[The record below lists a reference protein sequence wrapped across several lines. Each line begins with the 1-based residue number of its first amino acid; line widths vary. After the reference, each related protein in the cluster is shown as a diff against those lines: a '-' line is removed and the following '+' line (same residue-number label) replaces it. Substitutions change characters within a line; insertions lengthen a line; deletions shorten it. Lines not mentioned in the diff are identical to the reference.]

1 MKKFYERYAG
11 HNEKV
16 QRSVAL
22 LPWSHNMLL
31 LSKGLDD
38 DATLYYATKTVEK
51 GWNRDLLLN
60 AIKLKMYETQALA
73 RVDNNFGRTLPA
85 EQAQY
90 ANEVFNSSY
99 NLGFLGVTS
108 PILELELED
117 RLVKA
122 ITRFLMELGNGFTF
136 IGNQHVLEYNG
147 KESKVDMLFFHR
159 GLRCLV
165 AVDLKIG
172 AFKPEYAGKMNY
184 YLSLLD
190 RLERGADENRSIGI
204 ILCAEKDRVEVE
216 LALEDMG
223 KPIGVADYQ
232 LIVPKEK
239 LQEVLADE
247 IKAFS
252 EEKRNNQGN
261 NMDYKVQKNSQN
273 NDMTSLVNDVCNII
287 ETGRKEAYVAA
298 GKSAVITYWNIGR
311 RIVKEEQQGKERA
324 EYGAEVIKN
333 LALKIIPRYGASYNK
348 RNLDYYK
355 RFYLLFP
362 DIQIVNTCVHNLSW
376 SHIRRILSVSDPN
389 ARLWYLRTADKDMWS
404 FRALDRNIS
413 TQYYERRLA
422 AQREKSALPVDM
434 ENSTDPLEYI
444 KNPMMAE
451 FMGFHRDADYNES
464 DFEKALIDNLEKFI
478 MELGRGFAFVERQQ
492 HIVTDTDDFYIDLV
506 FYNYRMKRFVI
517 FELKTHKLTHQDIGQ
532 LDMYVRMYDDLI
544 KGADD
549 APTIGVLLCTD
560 TDNTIA
566 RYSVLHDNNQL
577 FAAKYMTYMPTE
589 EELRNEIEQQKR
601 FFMEQHGSHHL

>member
-1 MKKFYERYAG
+1 MTTDNKDNRPSIGCGDYAEMLRHAVAVIEHARTEIARHVNGYVSTAYWEIGQMLHERKIESGYGDNIVKRLSADLKDRYPKMGVSPRQLWNMKKFYERYAEHG
-11 HNEKV
+11 EKLL
-16 QRSVAL
+16 RSVAL
-22 LPWSHNMLL
+22 LPWSHNLLL

-60 AIKLKMYETQALA
+60 AIKLNMYETQALT
-73 RVDNNFGRTLPA
+73 RVDNNFDRTLPT

-90 ANEVFNSSY
+90 ANEVFSSSY

-239 LQEVLADE
+239 LQKVLADE

-252 EEKRNNQGN
+252 EEK
-261 NMDYKVQKNSQN
+261 
-273 NDMTSLVNDVCNII
+273 
-287 ETGRKEAYVAA
+287 E
-298 GKSAVITYWNIGR
+298 
-311 RIVKEEQQGKERA
+311 
-324 EYGAEVIKN
+324 
-333 LALKIIPRYGASYNK
+333 
-348 RNLDYYK
+348 
-355 RFYLLFP
+355 
-362 DIQIVNTCVHNLSW
+362 
-376 SHIRRILSVSDPN
+376 IL
-389 ARLWYLRTADKDMWS
+389 
-404 FRALDRNIS
+404 
-413 TQYYERRLA
+413 
-422 AQREKSALPVDM
+422 
-434 ENSTDPLEYI
+434 
-444 KNPMMAE
+444 
-451 FMGFHRDADYNES
+451 
-464 DFEKALIDNLEKFI
+464 
-478 MELGRGFAFVERQQ
+478 
-492 HIVTDTDDFYIDLV
+492 
-506 FYNYRMKRFVI
+506 
-517 FELKTHKLTHQDIGQ
+517 
-532 LDMYVRMYDDLI
+532 
-544 KGADD
+544 
-549 APTIGVLLCTD
+549 
-560 TDNTIA
+560 
-566 RYSVLHDNNQL
+566 
-577 FAAKYMTYMPTE
+577 
-589 EELRNEIEQQKR
+589 
-601 FFMEQHGSHHL
+601 

>member
-1 MKKFYERYAG
+1 MTTYNKDNKFSIGSSDYAEMLRHAVAVIEHARTEIARHVNGYVSTAYWEIGQMLHERKIESGYGDNIVKRLSADLKERYPKMGVSPRQLWNMKKFYERYAEHG
-11 HNEKV
+11 EKLL
-16 QRSVAL
+16 RSVAL
-22 LPWSHNMLL
+22 LPWSHNLL
-31 LSKGLDD
+31 LLNKGLDD
-38 DATLYYATKTVEK
+38 NATLYYAQETVAK

-60 AIKLKMYETQALA
+60 AIKLNMYETQASA
-73 RVDNNFGRTLPA
+73 KVDNNFDRTLPA

-239 LQEVLADE
+239 LQKVLADE

-252 EEKRNNQGN
+252 EEKGN
-261 NMDYKVQKNSQN
+261 K
-273 NDMTSLVNDVCNII
+273 
-287 ETGRKEAYVAA
+287 
-298 GKSAVITYWNIGR
+298 
-311 RIVKEEQQGKERA
+311 
-324 EYGAEVIKN
+324 
-333 LALKIIPRYGASYNK
+333 
-348 RNLDYYK
+348 
-355 RFYLLFP
+355 
-362 DIQIVNTCVHNLSW
+362 
-376 SHIRRILSVSDPN
+376 
-389 ARLWYLRTADKDMWS
+389 
-404 FRALDRNIS
+404 
-413 TQYYERRLA
+413 
-422 AQREKSALPVDM
+422 
-434 ENSTDPLEYI
+434 
-444 KNPMMAE
+444 
-451 FMGFHRDADYNES
+451 
-464 DFEKALIDNLEKFI
+464 
-478 MELGRGFAFVERQQ
+478 
-492 HIVTDTDDFYIDLV
+492 
-506 FYNYRMKRFVI
+506 
-517 FELKTHKLTHQDIGQ
+517 
-532 LDMYVRMYDDLI
+532 
-544 KGADD
+544 
-549 APTIGVLLCTD
+549 
-560 TDNTIA
+560 
-566 RYSVLHDNNQL
+566 
-577 FAAKYMTYMPTE
+577 
-589 EELRNEIEQQKR
+589 
-601 FFMEQHGSHHL
+601 